1 MSRKK
6 AKKTANKI
14 RSEPSSSVGFFLRAD
29 THEMLASGYTRLSES
44 PEVMM
49 GVNRIADLVSN
60 MTIHLMENTDQ
71 GDIRRK
77 NELSRKIDIN
87 PYSGMTRKNF
97 IYWLVKVLLL
107 NGDGNAVVYPKYHN
121 GVLLDL
127 IPLAPNKVTFIE
139 NGFDYRISFNGKYYE
154 PDEVIHFSINPD
166 EEKPWLGTGYRI
178 PMRDVL
184 GNLRQASKTKKGF
197 MSSEYLPSLVV
208 SVDSDADELAR
219 EEGRESTEEKYLK
232 RKESGKPWIIPKGLI
247 EVEQVKPLSLKDLAI
262 SESVEIDKRT
272 VAGLLGVPAFFLG
285 VGAFDRGEYN
295 NFIDTKIMSIA
306 QVIQQTLTKN
316 ILISPTQYFK
326 CNPRSLYNYDI
337 STLGSLG
344 LNFANS
350 GNATGNE
357 ARDLVGFDPLPE
369 LNGLKALE
377 NYIPVAELGNQ
388 NKLKGGG
395 EV

>member
-6 AKKTANKI
+6 AKNAANKI
-14 RSEPSSSVGFFLRAD
+14 RSEPNPNIGFFLRAD
-29 THEMLASGYTRLSES
+29 TYDMLASGYTRLSES

-71 GDIRRK
+71 GDVRQK
-77 NELSRKIDIN
+77 NDLSRKIDVN

-107 NGDGNAVVYPKYHN
+107 NGDGNAVLYPKYIN
-121 GVLLDL
+121 GELVDL
-127 IPLAPNKVTFIE
+127 IPLSPNKVTYIE
-139 NGFDYRISFNGKYYE
+139 DGFDYRISFNGKYYT
-154 PDEVIHFSINPD
+154 PDEIVHFSINPD
-166 EEKPWLGTGYRI
+166 EDKPWLGTGYRV

-197 MSSEYLPSLVV
+197 MSSEYMPSLVV
-208 SVDSDADELAR
+208 SVDSDIDELASEKGR
-219 EEGRESTEEKYLK
+219 DTAEETYLK
-232 RKESGKPWIIPKGLI
+232 RKAAGQPWIIPEGLI
-247 EVEQVKPLSLKDLAI
+247 KVEQVKPLTLKDLAI

-272 VAGLLGVPAFFLG
+272 VAGLLGVPSFFLG
-285 VGAFDRGEYN
+285 VGTFDRGEYN
-295 NFIDTKIMSIA
+295 NFIDTKIMGIA
-306 QVIQQTLTKN
+306 QVIQQTLTKSL
-316 ILISPTQYFK
+316 LINPKQYFK

-369 LNGLKALE
+369 LNSLKALE
-377 NYIPVAELGNQ
+377 NFIPVSELGNQ
-388 NKLKGGG
+388 KKLKGGG
-395 EV
+395 EE